1 MTSVPKPLKFLRPRY
16 AELKATFEGMPAGDI
31 RSSLANV
38 LSVLA
43 MNSGA
48 EGAREAL
55 NFRLAGTPAT
65 ASSWG
70 HEYIRCTREFQA
82 PPGTSIAVCFA
93 CLLAA
98 SVMVSKPTS
107 GYAPMWQAPGRGDW
121 GGVASTG

>member
-16 AELKATFEGMPAGDI
+16 AELKATFEGMPAGDN
-31 RSSLANV
+31 RSALANV

-55 NFRLAGTPAT
+55 TFRLAGTPAT

-70 HEYIRCTREFQA
+70 HEYIRCTREFRANVQKIQQQGSGLRIVLSRHPCAGHMAQA
-82 PPGTSIAVCFA
+82 
-93 CLLAA
+93 
-98 SVMVSKPTS
+98 
-107 GYAPMWQAPGRGDW
+107 
-121 GGVASTG
+121 